1 MVAGQL
7 EGCCHDPFA
16 LGGTSYAAVT
26 VTGRQVKDG
35 SLTGRDVRN
44 GSLTGRDVRNGSLTG
59 SDLKPKSVPLNRLS
73 GAPPVGAAGPAGH
86 TGPTGPTGPPG
97 EPDYSR
103 VYDKAAA
110 DARFLAK
117 AGKAADADTLDGLD
131 GSAYAQGSVVT
142 RSASKTV
149 ATSSTVE
156 LLKVPGWGSVAV
168 LNCSASFANV
178 GLTKDGSDASVLWME
193 TSTNPAGISSLG
205 GSWGGAGSYSAPSGW
220 VRYTVAKPGAMVVFE
235 AHGGWTGSGCA
246 FAVTASEH
254 VG

>member
-1 MVAGQL
+1 MRLRRPSHGTIVAYL
-7 EGCCHDPFA
+7 ALVLA
-16 LGGTSYAAVT
+16 LGGTSYAAAT
-26 VTGRQVKDG
+26 ITGRQVKD
-35 SLTGRDVRN
+35 S
-44 GSLTGRDVRNGSLTG
+44 SLTGRDVRNGSLTG

-73 GAPPVGAAGPAGH
+73 GALPAGAAGQ
-86 TGPTGPTGPPG
+86 TGPTGPPG

-131 GSAYAQGSVVT
+131 GSAYAKGSVVT

-149 ATSSTVE
+149 ATSSTAE
-156 LLKVPGWGSVAV
+156 LLRVPGWGSVAV
-168 LNCSASFANV
+168 LNCNASFANV
-178 GLTKDGSDASVLWME
+178 GLTKDGSDASLLWLE
-193 TSTNPAGISSLG
+193 TSTNPGGSSSLG
-205 GSWGGAGSYSAPSGW
+205 GNWSAAGSYSAPSGW
-220 VRYTVAKPGAMVVFE
+220 VRYTMAKPGAMVILE